1 MSMQDPIADM
11 LTCIRNGQNANKIF
25 VIVPFSKMKENIIK
39 VLKYEGYIYNY
50 KIQDINV
57 MQLKIFLKYFN
68 GKSVI
73 EHISRVS
80 RPGLRQYCNKHKL
93 PIVMNNLGI
102 AIISTSRGV
111 MTDRIARQKGLGGEV
126 ICYVD

>member
-11 LTCIRNGQNANKIF
+11 ITCIRNGQFSNKIF
-25 VIVPFSKMKENIIK
+25 VIVPFSRLKENIVK
-39 VLKYEGYIYNY
+39 VLKFEGYIINY
-50 KIQDINV
+50 KIKKNNNKV
-57 MQLKIFLKYFN
+57 LKIFLKYFN

-73 EHISRVS
+73 ENIKRISRPS
-80 RPGLRQYCNKHKL
+80 LRRYCNKRNL

-111 MTDRIARQKGLGGEV
+111 MTDRIAREKGLGGEI